1 LARLRDEYQKFAS
14 RGVEILAIG
23 PNSLPTFKQYWTKE
37 QIPFIGLPDPDHL
50 VSKKYRQQV
59 KLFKLGRMPLNCIID
74 AKGNVR
80 FAHYGSSMSDIP
92 SNEELLHVIDELNA
106 ASKVP

>member
-1 LARLRDEYQKFAS
+1 
-14 RGVEILAIG
+14 
-23 PNSLPTFKQYWTKE
+23 
-37 QIPFIGLPDPDHL
+37 
-50 VSKKYRQQV
+50 
-59 KLFKLGRMPLNCIID
+59 MPLNCIID

-106 ASKVP
+106 SS

>member
-1 LARLRDEYQKFAS
+1 LARLRDEYEKFAD
-14 RGVEILAIG
+14 RGVEILAVG
-23 PNSLPTFKQYWTKE
+23 PNTLATFKQYWRNE

-50 VSKKYRQQV
+50 VAKKYRQQV

-74 AKGNVR
+74 AKGYVR
-80 FAHYGSSMSDIP
+80 FAHYGSSMADIP

-106 ASKVP
+106 ASKEP